1 MNPKEHNW
9 LTRLTTGLVA
19 FCAFILVDIYKD
31 FKEVREEVRDHR
43 YKLEVLNY
51 KYDDISY
58 DLSVIIGSY
67 QVLMNDKTVTKSK
80 PLTK

>member
-9 LTRLTTGLVA
+9 LTRLTTMLVA

-31 FKEVREEVRDHR
+31 FKEVREEVKDHKYQLR
-43 YKLEVLNY
+43 ALNE
-51 KYDDISY
+51 KYNDISY
-58 DLSVIIGSY
+58 DISSIMGTYST
-67 QVLMNDKTVTKSK
+67 LMNDKTNK